1 MTEHQH
7 RPNGGI
13 VRYAR
18 LLVSFCLMIGLGLL
32 MAHGIAPGGPV
43 QERLDLPGWI
53 DDPGNSVANVFF
65 ALAAL
70 NLLIVW
76 AWLIRCA
83 AKGDFLRLAEGILV
97 GSAVVGTLLFL
108 TTHLLLSISAHQD
121 RRDGTLVPVLSSDQT
136 GPSIGGSFGDAIT
149 NRVA

>member
-13 VRYAR
+13 VRCAR
-18 LLVSFCLMIGLGLL
+18 LLVSLSFCLMIGLGLL

-108 TTHLLLSISAHQD
+108 TPTYCSRSPHI
-121 RRDGTLVPVLSSDQT
+121 RT
-136 GPSIGGSFGDAIT
+136 GETG
-149 NRVA
+149 R